1 MKTETRKEES
11 KQEGQKESRYMTS
24 DKKHYYLASVDE
36 NVQTLIKEQIDEL
49 TRVLIE
55 QKSQYDAITRETS
68 NKKRETEELCK
79 KIEMLE
85 KMDAK
90 SKKKIED
97 ANQTSEQ
104 MKSAIEAKRKKLSEE
119 QYEKKTLTNTIEKL
133 KTDIL
138 LTKKEIVNKEN
149 ETKKLNK
156 NYQKE
161 KLKENNLKQQQN
173 QIYSKIMN
181 QTARNRFD
189 ENEQNLQLQYYNQII
204 DQKNMF
210 IKSADERKERQLKIA
225 QEAKNDSQDKQEI
238 ELRKQLGYLRLYN
251 NYLRNK
257 MDIELAANE
266 KLEDTYQ
273 KIRDICGTSNLKA
286 IVEKMI
292 YKDKRYN
299 DCVARVSE
307 YESSIEILDK
317 DISELEVKVTELKN
331 EVLVKETD
339 NDKTLSTIPTS
350 IIEENENELIKTE
363 LELKKTLAQ
372 LQEKHKNIALVHEKI
387 VENMRILGAG
397 VNIENLMSTQPPIK
411 SEVNEGEGEEQMS
424 STINVNVT
432 NNLVVTETMNDVD
445 TETIKAKFF
454 EFLNETMKKFDM
466 LFLCHSKQEFL
477 NLMREKGIEAVNE
490 QNTNARGNKRAGTQ
504 RRNAP
509 KQVKTESNVYGDE
522 MELEDDN
529 LETDDRDIFDT
540 FTATQKAKVEGFVKS
555 EKKK

>member
-432 NNLVVTETMNDVD
+432 NNLVATETMNDVD

>member
-251 NYLRNK
+251 KYLRNK

-273 KIRDICGTSNLKA
+273 KIRDICGTSHLKA

-432 NNLVVTETMNDVD
+432 NNLVATETMNDVD

-490 QNTNARGNKRAGTQ
+490 QNTNVRGNKRAGTQ

>member
-1 MKTETRKEES
+1 MHTC
-11 KQEGQKESRYMTS
+11 
-24 DKKHYYLASVDE
+24 
-36 NVQTLIKEQIDEL
+36 
-49 TRVLIE
+49 LIE
-55 QKSQYDAITRETS
+55 NSGNIQ
-68 NKKRETEELCK
+68 
-79 KIEMLE
+79 
-85 KMDAK
+85 
-90 SKKKIED
+90 
-97 ANQTSEQ
+97 
-104 MKSAIEAKRKKLSEE
+104 
-119 QYEKKTLTNTIEKL
+119 
-133 KTDIL
+133 
-138 LTKKEIVNKEN
+138 V
-149 ETKKLNK
+149 
-156 NYQKE
+156 
-161 KLKENNLKQQQN
+161 
-173 QIYSKIMN
+173 
-181 QTARNRFD
+181 
-189 ENEQNLQLQYYNQII
+189 
-204 DQKNMF
+204 
-210 IKSADERKERQLKIA
+210 
-225 QEAKNDSQDKQEI
+225 
-238 ELRKQLGYLRLYN
+238 
-251 NYLRNK
+251 
-257 MDIELAANE
+257 
-266 KLEDTYQ
+266 
-273 KIRDICGTSNLKA
+273 
-286 IVEKMI
+286 
-292 YKDKRYN
+292 
-299 DCVARVSE
+299 
-307 YESSIEILDK
+307 
-317 DISELEVKVTELKN
+317 
-331 EVLVKETD
+331 
-339 NDKTLSTIPTS
+339 
-350 IIEENENELIKTE
+350 LIKTE

-432 NNLVVTETMNDVD
+432 NNLVATETMNDVD

>member
-490 QNTNARGNKRAGTQ
+490 QNANVRGSKRAGTQ

>member
-1 MKTETRKEES
+1 M
-11 KQEGQKESRYMTS
+11 
-24 DKKHYYLASVDE
+24 
-36 NVQTLIKEQIDEL
+36 
-49 TRVLIE
+49 
-55 QKSQYDAITRETS
+55 
-68 NKKRETEELCK
+68 
-79 KIEMLE
+79 
-85 KMDAK
+85 
-90 SKKKIED
+90 
-97 ANQTSEQ
+97 
-104 MKSAIEAKRKKLSEE
+104 
-119 QYEKKTLTNTIEKL
+119 
-133 KTDIL
+133 
-138 LTKKEIVNKEN
+138 N
-149 ETKKLNK
+149 E
-156 NYQKE
+156 
-161 KLKENNLKQQQN
+161 
-173 QIYSKIMN
+173 
-181 QTARNRFD
+181 TARNRFD
-189 ENEQNLQLQYYNQII
+189 ENEQNVQLQYDNQII

-432 NNLVVTETMNDVD
+432 NNLVATETMNDVD

>member
-363 LELKKTLAQ
+363 LELNKTLAQ

-432 NNLVVTETMNDVD
+432 NNLVATETMNDVD

>member
-490 QNTNARGNKRAGTQ
+490 QNTNVRGNKRVGTQ

>member
-225 QEAKNDSQDKQEI
+225 QEAKNDSQAKQEI
-238 ELRKQLGYLRLYN
+238 ELREQLGYLRLYN

-266 KLEDTYQ
+266 KLEDTYL

-432 NNLVVTETMNDVD
+432 NNLVATETMNDVD